1 MNNNKRQ
8 RTDEEDVSPAPASA
22 TTARVPKLRLSDELA
37 IKLGTR
43 YCTDNELV
51 TLMLSQKMCS
61 RVSTFEVKAT
71 LVGDLHRERASEGK
85 AGASG

>member
-8 RTDEEDVSPAPASA
+8 RTDEEDVSPVPFAA

-43 YCTDNELV
+43 YCTD
-51 TLMLSQKMCS
+51 TS
-61 RVSTFEVKAT
+61 
-71 LVGDLHRERASEGK
+71 
-85 AGASG
+85 

>member
-1 MNNNKRQ
+1 
-8 RTDEEDVSPAPASA
+8 
-22 TTARVPKLRLSDELA
+22 VPKLRLSDYRA
-37 IKLGTR
+37 VKLGTR
-43 YCTDNELV
+43 YCTENELV
-51 TLMLSQKMCS
+51 RLMLLQKMCS